1 MSNLPLH
8 GALSD
13 NKIEVIEKGGVVIS
27 GDKIIEVGNFE
38 NLFKKKYQL
47 IEINNPQVLLPGFID
62 CHTHICHFGSR
73 SDEYSKRNAG
83 VSYQKI
89 LSEGGGIHNTMSAT
103 EKASDDDLLNVT
115 IKRLDRH
122 LKEGVLTC
130 EVKSG
135 YGSNLSEEVR
145 LLSLINQLNTSHIV
159 DIVPTCLAAHVTPK
173 GYKSSSEYLEKI
185 IKELIPI
192 IKKRKLT
199 DRVDIFIEEKAFSV
213 NESLKYLSELK
224 DDFDI
229 TVHANQF
236 SSGGVEVAVKSR
248 AKSADHLE
256 VLNEKE
262 IKLLS
267 ESNTSAVV
275 LPGCS
280 LGLGIPFAPAR
291 KLLDGNCKL
300 SIATDWNPG
309 SAPMGD
315 LLHQASLLGSIEKLT
330 NAEVFSAI
338 TFRAADALGLEDR
351 GRIEKY
357 KIADFIGFDTK
368 DYKEILY
375 HQGKLKPSLICKRGE
390 IYN

>member
-27 GDKIIEVGNFE
+27 GDKIIEVGNFK

-47 IEINNPQVLLPGFID
+47 IEINTPQVLLPGFID

-145 LLSLINQLNTSHIV
+145 LLSLINQLNTSHII

-173 GYKSSSEYLEKI
+173 GYNSSSEYLEKI
-185 IKELIPI
+185 IEELIPI
-192 IKKRKLT
+192 IKKSRLS
-199 DRVDIFIEEKAFSV
+199 DRVDIFTEEKAFTV

-224 DDFDI
+224 NDFDI

-351 GRIEKY
+351 GRIEKN
-357 KIADFIGFDTK
+357 KIADFIGFETK

>member
-27 GDKIIEVGNFE
+27 GDKIIEVGNFK

-47 IEINNPQVLLPGFID
+47 IEINTPQVLLPGFID

-145 LLSLINQLNTSHIV
+145 LLSLINQLNTSHII

-173 GYKSSSEYLEKI
+173 GYNSSSEYLEKI
-185 IKELIPI
+185 IEELIPI

-224 DDFDI
+224 NDFDI

-351 GRIEKY
+351 GRIEKN
-357 KIADFIGFDTK
+357 KIADFIGFETK

>member
-13 NKIEVIEKGGVVIS
+13 NKLEVIEKGGVVIS
-27 GDKIIEVGNFE
+27 GDKIIEVGSFK

-145 LLSLINQLNTSHIV
+145 LLSLINQLNTSHII
-159 DIVPTCLAAHVTPK
+159 DIIPTCLAAHVTPK
-173 GYKSSSEYLEKI
+173 GYNSSSEYLEKI
-185 IKELIPI
+185 IEELIPI
-192 IKKRKLT
+192 IKKSKLT
-199 DRVDIFIEEKAFSV
+199 D
-213 NESLKYLSELK
+213 L
-224 DDFDI
+224 
-229 TVHANQF
+229 
-236 SSGGVEVAVKSR
+236 
-248 AKSADHLE
+248 
-256 VLNEKE
+256 
-262 IKLLS
+262 
-267 ESNTSAVV
+267 
-275 LPGCS
+275 
-280 LGLGIPFAPAR
+280 
-291 KLLDGNCKL
+291 
-300 SIATDWNPG
+300 
-309 SAPMGD
+309 
-315 LLHQASLLGSIEKLT
+315 
-330 NAEVFSAI
+330 
-338 TFRAADALGLEDR
+338 
-351 GRIEKY
+351 
-357 KIADFIGFDTK
+357 
-368 DYKEILY
+368 
-375 HQGKLKPSLICKRGE
+375 SLIH
-390 IYN
+390 I

>member
-1 MSNLPLH
+1 MSSLPIS

-13 NKIEVIEKGGVVIS
+13 NMIEIIEKGGVVVS
-27 GDKIIEVGNFE
+27 NEKIIDVGNFE
-38 NLFKKKYQL
+38 LLSKKENEV
-47 IEINNPQVLLPGFID
+47 IEINKPQVLLPGFID
-62 CHTHICHFGSR
+62 CHTHVCHFGTR

-89 LSEGGGIHNTMSAT
+89 LSEGGGIHNTMYAT
-103 EKASDDDLLNVT
+103 RKASDDDLLNVT

-122 LKEGVLTC
+122 FKEGVLTC

-135 YGSNLSEEVR
+135 YGTNLREEFR
-145 LLSLINQLNTSHIV
+145 LLSLINQLNDKHIIDV
-159 DIVPTCLAAHVTPK
+159 VPTCLAAHVTPK
-173 GYKSSSEYLEKI
+173 QYSSSSEYLEKI
-185 IKELIPI
+185 IDELIPN
-192 IKKRKLT
+192 IKKNKLT
-199 DRVDIFIEEKAFSV
+199 DRIDIFTEEKAFSV
-213 NESLKYLSELK
+213 EESLKYLSELK
-224 DDFDI
+224 NDFDI

-236 SSGGVEVAVKSR
+236 SSGGVEVAIKSG

-256 VLNEKE
+256 VLNDKE

-280 LGLGIPFAPAR
+280 LGLGISFAPAR

-338 TFRAADALGLEDR
+338 TFRAADALGLNDR
-351 GRIEKY
+351 GRIEQD
-357 KIADFIGFDTK
+357 KIADFIGFETN
-368 DYKEILY
+368 DYREILY
-375 HQGKLKPSLICKRGE
+375 YQGKLKPSLICKRGE

>member
-27 GDKIIEVGNFE
+27 GDKIIEVGNFK

-47 IEINNPQVLLPGFID
+47 IEINTPQVLLPGFID

-145 LLSLINQLNTSHIV
+145 LLSLINQLNTSHNI

-173 GYKSSSEYLEKI
+173 GYNSSSEYLEKI
-185 IKELIPI
+185 IEELIPI
-192 IKKRKLT
+192 IKKSRLS
-199 DRVDIFIEEKAFSV
+199 DRVDIFTEEKAFTV

-224 DDFDI
+224 NDFDI

-309 SAPMGD
+309 SATMGD

-351 GRIEKY
+351 GRIEKN
-357 KIADFIGFDTK
+357 KIADFIGFETN

>member
-27 GDKIIEVGNFE
+27 GEKIIEVGNFE
-38 NLFKKKYQL
+38 DLLKNTNEV
-47 IEINNPQVLLPGFID
+47 IEIYTPQVLLPGFID

-83 VSYQKI
+83 FSYQKI
-89 LSEGGGIHNTMSAT
+89 LSEGGGIHNTMFAT
-103 EKASDDDLLNVT
+103 QKASNNDLLNVT
-115 IKRLDRH
+115 TKRLDRH
-122 LKEGVLTC
+122 LKEGVLSC

-135 YGSNLSEEVR
+135 YGSNISEEVR
-145 LLSLINQLNTSHIV
+145 LLSLINQLDASHTI

-173 GYKSSSEYLEKI
+173 EYTSSSEYLEKI
-185 IKELIPI
+185 IEELIPI
-192 IKKRKLT
+192 IKKNKLT
-199 DRVDIFIEEKAFSV
+199 DRIDIFTEEKAFSV
-213 NESLKYLSELK
+213 NESLKYLAKLK

-236 SSGGVEVAVKSR
+236 SSGGVEVAVKSG

-256 VLNEKE
+256 VLNDKE

-315 LLHQASLLGSIEKLT
+315 LLQQASLQCAKAGLT
-330 NAEVFSAI
+330 
-338 TFRAADALGLEDR
+338 
-351 GRIEKY
+351 
-357 KIADFIGFDTK
+357 
-368 DYKEILY
+368 
-375 HQGKLKPSLICKRGE
+375 
-390 IYN
+390 

>member
-13 NKIEVIEKGGVVIS
+13 NKIEVIEKAGVVIS

-38 NLFKKKYQL
+38 NLLKKTYQV
-47 IEINNPQVLLPGFID
+47 IEINIPQVLLPGFID

-103 EKASDDDLLNVT
+103 QKASDDDLLNVT

-145 LLSLINQLNTSHIV
+145 LLSLINQLNTSHII
-159 DIVPTCLAAHVTPK
+159 DIIPTCLAAHVTPK
-173 GYKSSSEYLEKI
+173 GYNSSSEYLEKI
-185 IKELIPI
+185 IEELIPI
-192 IKKRKLT
+192 IKKSKLT
-199 DRVDIFIEEKAFSV
+199 DRIDIFTEEKAFSV

-224 DDFDI
+224 DHFDI

-236 SSGGVEVAVKSR
+236 SSGGVEVAVKSG

-351 GRIEKY
+351 GTIEKN
-357 KIADFIGFDTK
+357 KIADFIGFETN

>member
-13 NKIEVIEKGGVVIS
+13 NKIEVIEKAGVVIS

-38 NLFKKKYQL
+38 NLLKKTYQV
-47 IEINNPQVLLPGFID
+47 IEINIPQVLLPGFID

-103 EKASDDDLLNVT
+103 QKASDDDLLNVT

-145 LLSLINQLNTSHIV
+145 LLSLINQLNTSHII
-159 DIVPTCLAAHVTPK
+159 DIIPTCLAAHVTPK
-173 GYKSSSEYLEKI
+173 GYNSSSEYLEKI
-185 IKELIPI
+185 IEELIPI
-192 IKKRKLT
+192 IKKSNLT
-199 DRVDIFIEEKAFSV
+199 DRIDIFIEEKAFSV

-224 DDFDI
+224 DYFDI

-236 SSGGVEVAVKSR
+236 SSGGVEVAVKSG

-351 GRIEKY
+351 GTIEKN
-357 KIADFIGFDTK
+357 KIADFIGFETN

-375 HQGKLKPSLICKRGE
+375 HQGKLKPSLICKRGK